1 MIDFGY
7 ITKQNL
13 KVHYLIW
20 PQITHH
26 LSRILIIGSSRSGK
40 TNALLNLII
49 HKLCTEEMYL
59 LCKDSY
65 ERKYYFLVNKCKGA
79 DLKHRNDS

>member
-7 ITKQNL
+7 ITIQNL
-13 KVHYLIW
+13 KEHYLIW

-26 LSRILIIGSSRSGK
+26 LSRILIIGSSEK
-40 TNALLNLII
+40 TNALRNLII

-59 LCKDSY
+59 Y
-65 ERKYYFLVNKCKGA
+65 ARIHMNENTTF
-79 DLKHRNDS
+79 

>member
-13 KVHYLIW
+13 KEHYLIW

>member
-13 KVHYLIW
+13 KEPYLIW

-59 LCKDSY
+59 YARIHMNENTTFQLINAK
-65 ERKYYFLVNKCKGA
+65 VQT
-79 DLKHRNDS
+79 